1 VSEVAEEEEVKL
13 EDILKSIRGMI
24 DEKDPAA
31 ARRSNSAVQKPQNT
45 DSESKGEDVILELT
59 DIHEED
65 ENSSFEELL
74 SNQVKG
80 QVESHI
86 NEFANHLEQSNY
98 LPSEAFLNSTAYQ
111 LMNPLIKDWLDDNLP
126 RIVERVVA
134 EEIRKLIP
142 KK

>member
-1 VSEVAEEEEVKL
+1 MSEVAEEEEVKL

-24 DEKDPAA
+24 DEQH
-31 ARRSNSAVQKPQNT
+31 SATDQKT
-45 DSESKGEDVILELT
+45 KLSDSKPKAVLSPLEAQDGVLELT
-59 DIHEED
+59 DLHEES

-74 SNQVKG
+74 SSRVKG
-80 QVESHI
+80 QVESQI
-86 NEFANHLEQSNY
+86 NQFANHVEQGDY
-98 LPSEAFLNSTAYQ
+98 LPSDVFLNSTAYQ
-111 LMNPLIKDWLDDNLP
+111 LMQPLIKDWLDDNLP